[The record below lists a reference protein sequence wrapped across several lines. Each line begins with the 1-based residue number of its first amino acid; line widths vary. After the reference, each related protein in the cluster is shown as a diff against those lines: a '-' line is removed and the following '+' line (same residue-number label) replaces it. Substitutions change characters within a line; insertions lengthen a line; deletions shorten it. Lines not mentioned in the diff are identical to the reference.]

1 MNPIILVTG
10 ATSGF
15 GKSIAWLYA
24 NRGYDVIITGRRKN
38 RLESLQKEIENLGVR
53 CHSLSFDIRFRDEVY
68 QAVESLPEEWKSIQ
82 VLVNNAGLALG
93 KEPIAIAKEEDWE
106 QMLDTNV
113 KGLLYMSKAVSKFLT
128 SGSTVINIGS
138 IAGKEVYPGGNVYC
152 ASKHAVDAITKAL
165 RMELAAK
172 GIRVSQIAPGAA
184 ETEFSLVRFKGD
196 GQKADAVYQG
206 FDALQA
212 EDIAET
218 AWFIT
223 SRPKHVCLNDVII
236 MPTAQPNTNQLFRN
250 S

>member
-15 GKSIAWLYA
+15 GKSIAILYA
-24 NRGYDVIITGRRKN
+24 NRNFDVIITGRRKD
-38 RLESLQKEIENLGVR
+38 RLESLRIEIESYGVR
-53 CHSLSFDIRFRDEVY
+53 CISLCFDVRFRDEVY
-68 QAVESLPEEWKSIQ
+68 NAIETLPDDWKSIQ
-82 VLVNNAGLALG
+82 ILINNAGLALG
-93 KEPIAIAKEEDWE
+93 KDPIAKSKEEDWE

-113 KGLLYMSKAVSKFLT
+113 KGLLYMSKAVSGYIPNGGT
-128 SGSTVINIGS
+128 IINIGS

-152 ASKHAVDAITKAL
+152 ASKHAVDALTKAL
-165 RMELAAK
+165 RMELASK
-172 GIRVSQIAPGAA
+172 GVRVSQIAPGAA

-196 GQKADAVYQG
+196 DQKASEVYQG
-206 FDALQA
+206 FDALKA

-223 SRPKHVCLNDVII
+223 SRPSHVCLNDVVI

-250 S
+250 T

>member
-15 GKSIAWLYA
+15 GKSIALLYA
-24 NRGYDVIITGRRKN
+24 KRGFNVIITGRRKE
-38 RLESLQKEIENLGVR
+38 RLAILKEEIKHLGVD
-53 CHSLSFDIRFRDEVY
+53 CLSLCFDIRFRDEVY
-68 QAVESLPEEWKSIQ
+68 RAMEELPEQWKSIQ

-93 KEPIAIAKEEDWE
+93 KEPIAKAKEEDWE

-113 KGLLYMSKAVSKFLT
+113 KGLLYMSKATSKYMK
-128 SGSTVINIGS
+128 SGGTIINIGS

-165 RMELAAK
+165 RMELAPL

-196 GQKADAVYQG
+196 DQKANAVYQG

-212 EDIAET
+212 NDIAET

-223 SRPKHVCLNDVII
+223 SRPNHVCLNDVVI